1 MAAVVVVVAETS
13 SGTGSSSKDI
23 VRVRL
28 TCEKCP
34 PGGLVDEGLVVL
46 PLRPAASLWLSRLP
60 IRPRRRFDS
69 DIINGYDSSL
79 IPTFKTKILNKIDQV
94 THNCIVLRCVAITI
108 LYTYIYVFSY
118 FFRKTWRVHLP
129 MSVIN
134 QLAMTNYFALYSIK

>member
-1 MAAVVVVVAETS
+1 MAAVVVVAETS

-69 DIINGYDSSL
+69 DIINGYASSL
-79 IPTFKTKILNKIDQV
+79 IPTFRTKIQKKKKIDQV
-94 THNCIVLRCVAITI
+94 THNCIVLRCVAIII
-108 LYTYIYVFSY
+108 LDTYMSLVI
-118 FFRKTWRVHLP
+118 FFVKLREFTFLP
-129 MSVIN
+129 MSAIN
-134 QLAMTNYFALYSIK
+134 QSAI

>member
-1 MAAVVVVVAETS
+1 MAAVVVVAETS

-69 DIINGYDSSL
+69 DIINGYASSL
-79 IPTFKTKILNKIDQV
+79 IPTFKTKIQNKIDQV
-94 THNCIVLRCVAITI
+94 THNCIVLRCVAIII
-108 LYTYIYVFSY
+108 LDTYMSLVRY
-118 FFRKTWRVHLP
+118 FFRKTSRVHLP
-129 MSVIN
+129 MSAIN
-134 QLAMTNYFALYSIK
+134 QSAMTNYFAIYSIK

>member
-1 MAAVVVVVAETS
+1 MAAVVVVAETS

-69 DIINGYDSSL
+69 DIINGYASSL
-79 IPTFKTKILNKIDQV
+79 IPTFKTKIQNKIDQV

-134 QLAMTNYFALYSIK
+134 QLAMTNYFAIYSIK

>member
-1 MAAVVVVVAETS
+1 MAAVVVAETS

-69 DIINGYDSSL
+69 DIINGYASSL
-79 IPTFKTKILNKIDQV
+79 IPTFKTKIQNKIDQV

-118 FFRKTWRVHLP
+118 FFRKTSRVHLP
-129 MSVIN
+129 MSAIN
-134 QLAMTNYFALYSIK
+134 QSAMTNYFAIYSIK

>member
-69 DIINGYDSSL
+69 DIINGYASSL

-94 THNCIVLRCVAITI
+94 THNCIVLRCVAMII
-108 LYTYIYVFSY
+108 LDTYMSLVI
-118 FFRKTWRVHLP
+118 FFVRLREFTSL
-129 MSVIN
+129 
-134 QLAMTNYFALYSIK
+134 